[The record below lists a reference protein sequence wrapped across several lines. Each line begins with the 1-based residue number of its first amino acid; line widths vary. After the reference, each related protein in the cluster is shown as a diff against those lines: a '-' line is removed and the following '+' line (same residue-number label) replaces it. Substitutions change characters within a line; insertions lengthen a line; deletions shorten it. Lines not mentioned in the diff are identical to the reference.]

1 MFARITRILSR
12 LRTAADLSF
21 GTRPETLAEARRLM
35 AMDVIADPR
44 ERHDALFEYL
54 SGKAARAGFDIYNK
68 NLMWQDE
75 PGFWDVWKA
84 SPYWQKQRPDRKF
97 VLWSMARS
105 TRNLSGDTAE
115 CGVLDGASS
124 YLICSARQDDDP
136 AKRHHAF
143 DSFEGLSAPQPEDR
157 PSSAV
162 AFEWATGDL
171 SAPMEEAMR
180 KLSRFD
186 NIRYYKGWIPS
197 RFGEVSAH
205 RFSFVHVDVDLYQP
219 TKDSLAFFYPRL
231 VPGGILLCDDY
242 GYHTCPGARKAF
254 DEFAATTP
262 EQSVMHLPTGQ
273 GFIVKRAPQAAEG

>member
-1 MFARITRILSR
+1 MFAKLTRILSR
-12 LRTAADLSF
+12 LRIAASLGF
-21 GTRPETLAEARRLM
+21 GARPETLAEARRLM
-35 AMDVIADPR
+35 QMDTMADPR
-44 ERHDALFEYL
+44 TRHDALYEYL
-54 SGKAARAGFDIYNK
+54 GVKAARAGFEIYNK

-84 SPYWQKQRPDRKF
+84 SPYFGKQRPDRKF

-105 TRNLSGDTAE
+105 TRNLPGDTAE

-124 YLICSARQDDDP
+124 YLICSAHTDAGP
-136 AKRHHAF
+136 AEHHVF
-143 DSFEGLSAPQPEDR
+143 DSFEGLSAPRPEDR
-157 PSSAV
+157 PGSAV
-162 AFEWATGDL
+162 AFEWAPGDL
-171 SAPMEEAMR
+171 SVPIEKTMR

-186 NIRYYKGWIPS
+186 NIRYYKGWIPGRFDKVSS
-197 RFGEVSAH
+197 RH
-205 RFSFVHVDVDLYQP
+205 FSFVHVDVDLYQP

-262 EQSVMHLPTGQ
+262 EQSVVHLPTGQ
-273 GFIVKRAPQAAEG
+273 GFIVKRGPQAAEG